1 MEFPSSLY
9 TQYAG
14 NYCTKIGQDFR
25 GVVKYNFNKNGF
37 INDID
42 YDVKESKAIC
52 FFGSAITSGIG
63 LPWQQSYSFQ
73 TAKLFGEDY
82 KSYNFSQGCMFVDNK
97 EILNTVKQVK
107 NMENFK
113 PFAYVIQ
120 FIGLDRIYHPSK
132 EIGTLSIDSKKNIE
146 TFETLFDELQNL
158 LKNDKWVFLGCDGAD
173 HKVSESI
180 TKHKNCLI
188 WNPRFIDNLLRDLPG
203 PKWHKMISLGVKNKI
218 TDLYSIK

>member
-1 MEFPSSLY
+1 MEFPNSLY

-37 INDID
+37 INNID
-42 YDVKESKAIC
+42 YDVKENKAIC

-63 LPWQQSYSFQ
+63 LPWEQSYSFQ

-82 KSYNFSQGCMFVDNK
+82 KSYNFSQGCMFVDNN

-107 NMENFK
+107 KMENFT

-146 TFETLFDELQNL
+146 NFESIFEQLQLL
-158 LKNDKWVFLGCDGAD
+158 LKNAKWVFFGCDGAD
-173 HKVSESI
+173 HKLPESI

>member
-1 MEFPSSLY
+1 
-9 TQYAG
+9 
-14 NYCTKIGQDFR
+14 
-25 GVVKYNFNKNGF
+25 
-37 INDID
+37 
-42 YDVKESKAIC
+42 
-52 FFGSAITSGIG
+52 
-63 LPWQQSYSFQ
+63 
-73 TAKLFGEDY
+73 
-82 KSYNFSQGCMFVDNK
+82 VDNN

-107 NMENFK
+107 KMENFT

-146 TFETLFDELQNL
+146 NFESIFEQLQL
-158 LKNDKWVFLGCDGAD
+158 LLENDKWVFFGCDGAD
-173 HKVSESI
+173 HKLPESI